1 MNDTFFAKW
10 IFQKFSQKWF
20 HVFHDPISTPINPS
34 GSIRNRVAVAIL
46 SNPSRSY
53 QTAQTFVEVPKM
65 GVPLNRPFVW
75 WIFHET
81 IRLLMYSHLWKP
93 PHGEI
98 HQYYYLL

>member
-10 IFQKFSQKWF
+10 IFQEFSQKWF

-34 GSIRNRVAVAIL
+34 GSIRVAVAIL

-65 GVPLNRPFVW
+65 GVPLNHP
-75 WIFHET
+75 
-81 IRLLMYSHLWKP
+81 LMYSHLWKP